1 VGPVCYNASS
11 NPGDGVLDPFCSCE
25 TATEAT
31 QRFGC
36 RWVAFRGAVR
46 HRAALWN
53 KAQRHQ
59 GYYWCSNRRKLS
71 TIEKNGAGEIAAAAT
86 LPAPVSRVVPAVAD
100 LSSMVTLTG
109 LEPVTSSSGG
119 WRSIQLSY
127 RATSDATDS
136 NIATGA
142 CQGRLRRWRAMSKS
156 FPGGA
161 QRVLRH
167 GNG

>member
-100 LSSMVTLTG
+100 LSSIG
-109 LEPVTSSSGG
+109 DPD
-119 WRSIQLSY
+119 WK
-127 RATSDATDS
+127 
-136 NIATGA
+136 
-142 CQGRLRRWRAMSKS
+142 QGRINHISRRIPLLWDAFGVEM
-156 FPGGA
+156 
-161 QRVLRH
+161 RH
-167 GNG
+167 GNA